1 MNLSLRF
8 GLRLA
13 TAVVGLLSIFA
24 SGSYAADVPAKVLR
38 AGAFAI
44 DITPTK
50 FPVSSSGSMTH
61 RTADA
66 AHDPLHARCLVLDN
80 GETKIALVTCDS
92 CMIPREIY
100 DAAKQQASQATG
112 IPTDHILCSA
122 THTHT
127 AVTVGPTFQSLVQE
141 DYIDFLAQR
150 IAEGI
155 VQAHS
160 QLEPAR
166 VGWAIGNNPRQV
178 FNRRWFLRP
187 GNPIDDPF
195 DRGTDKVRMNPGANS
210 KSLLQPAGPVDPEVP
225 VLAVQALDG
234 RPIAVW
240 ANYSLHYVGGVP
252 ANSLSADYF
261 GEFARQLSGL
271 IAGDETKPAFVAAM
285 TNGTSGD
292 INNVNF
298 FEGRASQQPFEQIRL
313 VAATSRHRHTWRIS
327 ELNSKIG
334 CR

>member
-1 MNLSLRF
+1 M
-8 GLRLA
+8 
-13 TAVVGLLSIFA
+13 
-24 SGSYAADVPAKVLR
+24 
-38 AGAFAI
+38 
-44 DITPTK
+44 
-50 FPVSSSGSMTH
+50 
-61 RTADA
+61 
-66 AHDPLHARCLVLDN
+66 
-80 GETKIALVTCDS
+80 
-92 CMIPREIY
+92 
-100 DAAKQQASQATG
+100 TG

-127 AVTVGPTFQSLVQE
+127 AVTVAPTFQSLVE
-141 DYIDFLAQR
+141 EEYIGFLTQQ

-155 VQAHS
+155 IQANS

-166 VGWAIGNNPRQV
+166 IGWAIGNNPRQV

-187 GNPIDDPF
+187 GTPIADPF

-225 VLAVQALDG
+225 VLAVQAIDG

-261 GEFARQLSGL
+261 GEFARQFSGL
-271 IAGDETKPAFVAAM
+271 IDADETKPAFVAAM

-292 INNVNF
+292 INNINF
-298 FEGRASQQPFEQIRL
+298 FEGSAFSSTFRTDSSCGGRCRRL
-313 VAATSRHRHTWRIS
+313 PHMWRIS
-327 ELNSKIG
+327 ESNTRIG